1 MDQNSWISFWSC
13 KMQRCNK
20 GSIKFQ
26 MTKDTKLKIMISNRE
41 KQSRKLMRHS
51 QKLVYYDILFF
62 AILPTSVA
70 GRNIKRVV
78 NLSGWQQVLKHK
90 YPVRY

>member
-1 MDQNSWISFWSC
+1 
-13 KMQRCNK
+13 MQQCNK

-26 MTKDTKLKIMISNRE
+26 MTKDTKLKIMISNRK
-41 KQSRKLMRHS
+41 KQSRKPMRHS
-51 QKLVYYDILFF
+51 HRNSYIMIFF
-62 AILPTSVA
+62 SLPSSVA